1 MTKYELMVIAAAAAA
16 FVLINIIMW
25 SIIAAKEKKA
35 KRKAEQSVPQPQPP
49 QPPLQPQ
56 PQPEQPVFRSNK
68 PDPVPMKR
76 EQSMPPEQ
84 RAVPVVKQQTVRR
97 EKRSD
102 FVLLD
107 DIVITHTEERI

>member
-16 FVLINIIMW
+16 FVVINIIMW

-35 KRKAEQSVPQPQPP
+35 KRNEEQSA
-49 QPPLQPQ
+49 
-56 PQPEQPVFRSNK
+56 PQPEQPDLGINT
-68 PDPVPMKR
+68 PAPATMKR
-76 EQSMPPEQ
+76 EKIMPEQ
-84 RAVPVVKQQTVRR
+84 AVPTIKPETVRH

-107 DIVITHTEERI
+107 DIVITHTDERI